1 MSNTV
6 IITARGDGVIAGR
19 MIGATPAQLEPKN
32 LGWGAGGVGTGAPYA
47 AAKSDVAPFK
57 EGAEARVAGTS
68 SQATTTYTNDTYQVV
83 ATITSAGGQTIAE
96 VFLSD
101 SAAKP
106 FSTTVAAG
114 GVVGSNSATTL
125 NTAASY
131 TPANG
136 TSVQVDTEVM
146 LVTAGTGTTAL
157 TVTRATN
164 GSTALSTISAG
175 DVVTMGNAPGSST
188 ANGTLFTKATFSGL
202 PLNSGDSLQST
213 VSVSFN

>member
-1 MSNTV
+1 VANTV
-6 IITARGDGVIAGR
+6 VITRTGDGVAAGR
-19 MIGATPAQLEPKN
+19 MIGTTPTQLEPKN
-32 LGWGAGGVGTGAPYA
+32 LGWGTGGVGTGAPFT
-47 AAKSDVAPFK
+47 AAKNDVAPFR
-57 EGAEARVAGTS
+57 EGAESRVAGTS

-83 ATITSAGGQTIAE
+83 GTITSASTQTITE

-101 SAAKP
+101 SASKP